1 MFEEVCQRSEC
12 TSVSGRVLEREKQRQ
27 RRKNMQRTMWHCEE
41 QEVAQAEEEDGA
53 DRKALDMR
61 TPTGNFAWHEFG
73 AFLRSFNWRNFR

>member
-1 MFEEVCQRSEC
+1 MFGEECQRSKC

-27 RRKNMQRTMWHCEE
+27 RRNTMQRKMWHCEE

-61 TPTGNFAWHEFG
+61 TPTDNFAGHG
-73 AFLRSFNWRNFR
+73 LANFLRSVNWRSSR